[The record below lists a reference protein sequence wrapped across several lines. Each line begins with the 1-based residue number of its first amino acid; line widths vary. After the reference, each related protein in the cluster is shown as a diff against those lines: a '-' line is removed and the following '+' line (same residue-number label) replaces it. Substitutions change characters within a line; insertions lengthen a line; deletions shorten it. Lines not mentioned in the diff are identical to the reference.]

1 MNSIESIERK
11 KVIYD
16 VIVTHVSSP
25 NALTPVQKQFIH
37 KVVRDNMH
45 VEYEGDPVALRKK
58 GFTVFTAERPH
69 DADTILSPVL
79 IDTSVFSEDL
89 FSCVGILATAL
100 SRKSGKRMV
109 CFFHIPR
116 YRFFRK
122 NDTDVLRDAS
132 NILSSLGSESV
143 EESVRVVIFAS
154 SVHNSNF
161 SREMFDEAVE
171 KMVVN
176 GLGQVA
182 IAYMRENETSQLGQ
196 NVYFDTDSNEAL
208 VVQHNPHVRTMEE

>member
-1 MNSIESIERK
+1 M
-11 KVIYD
+11 
-16 VIVTHVSSP
+16 THVSSP
-25 NALTPVQKQFIH
+25 NALTPKQRQFIQ

-79 IDTSVFSEDL
+79 VDTSVFFRRFIFL
-89 FSCVGILATAL
+89 CRYFGNCTQQKI
-100 SRKSGKRMV
+100 RKANGM
-109 CFFHIPR
+109 FFHIPR

-122 NDTDVLRDAS
+122 NDADVLRDAS

-143 EESVRVVIFAS
+143 EESVRVP
-154 SVHNSNF
+154 
-161 SREMFDEAVE
+161 
-171 KMVVN
+171 
-176 GLGQVA
+176 VA

-196 NVYFDTDSNEAL
+196 NVYYDTHTNEAL
-208 VVQHNPHVRTMEE
+208 VVQYNPHARAMEE